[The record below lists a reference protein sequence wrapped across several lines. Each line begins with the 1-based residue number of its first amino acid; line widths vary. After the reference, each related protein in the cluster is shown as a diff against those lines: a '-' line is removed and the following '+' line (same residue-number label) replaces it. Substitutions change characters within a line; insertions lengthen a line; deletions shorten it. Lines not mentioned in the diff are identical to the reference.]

1 MTPGA
6 AAVDPAR
13 WLTSAHGRD
22 VSLHMLASWD
32 PPTRQPYQS
41 WWRTWLR
48 SYKLIKTLM
57 VWRGSGTMP
66 HSGGRQQQRAIG
78 CGPEWIPR
86 STLYTS
92 VRAWRPSGRGV
103 SCVWAPPIRPSN
115 VRCKVPQTRSS
126 THEWKLW
133 SQSCLLQTSRF
144 GVIPKSTPGKWR
156 LIVNLSAPEGAS
168 VNDGINDRVSSLS
181 YVTVDDAAREV
192 LRRGARSLLAK
203 VDVESA
209 YRAVSVHP
217 DDRWLLGMQ
226 WDGGVFVDTA
236 LPFGLR
242 SAPKIFNALAD
253 AATWILKQEGVDFVI
268 HYCDDFLLI
277 GAPDS
282 QECAQALATVKRVFG
297 RLGLPIAI
305 NKLEGPA
312 WCLTFLGIEVDT
324 IAMELRL
331 PSEKLIELKA
341 LVESWLAR
349 HRSRTREELESLIGK
364 LNHACKVVRP
374 GKTFM
379 RRMFELLTG
388 TRRAHYY
395 VHLSTAMLSDLRWW
409 ATFMEE
415 WNGASLLQEF
425 GQRQVSH
432 KCWTDASGSFGCG
445 AVWGVEWLQV
455 EWPTAY
461 MVRDR
466 ALREES
472 ITLKELVPVVLAC
485 AVWGRQWSDCMVV
498 VHCDNEGAVAAINSG
513 YSRVAPI
520 MHLLRCLF
528 FIRARRGVAVKAVHI
543 PGRLNTVAD
552 AISRDNL
559 AMLFAHIPEAR
570 NRRRLISPDLWN
582 LLVGEQPDWTS
593 PRWARLFGSCMRWHW
608 GQT

>member
-1 MTPGA
+1 MCNNEVYNNLGIWVGGYVVNSLEERVDRWGLREGGGSPGEMCNPYPIAGVGAYEYMEDLLALDACRPPDALKELPPGLREVRTPLDWREWDKALAAHPDQRFREYIVRGIREGFRVGFDYGRSCSGA
-6 AAVDPAR
+6 ARNMASARTHAHVVREYLAEECPKGRVLGPVDPGQ
-13 WLTSAHGRD
+13 LP
-22 VSLHMLASWD
+22 M
-32 PPTRQPYQS
+32 
-41 WWRTWLR
+41 
-48 SYKLIKTLM
+48 
-57 VWRGSGTMP
+57 
-66 HSGGRQQQRAIG
+66 
-78 CGPEWIPR
+78 
-86 STLYTS
+86 
-92 VRAWRPSGRGV
+92 
-103 SCVWAPPIRPSN
+103 
-115 VRCKVPQTRSS
+115 
-126 THEWKLW
+126 
-133 SQSCLLQTSRF
+133 LQTSRF

-168 VNDGINDRVSSLS
+168 VNDGINERVSSLS

-282 QECAQALATVKRVFG
+282 QGCAQALATVKRVFG

-432 KCWTDASGSFGCG
+432 ECWTDASGSFGCG

-461 MVRDR
+461 MVR
-466 ALREES
+466 E
-472 ITLKELVPVVLAC
+472 
-485 AVWGRQWSDCMVV
+485 GRD
-498 VHCDNEGAVAAINSG
+498 
-513 YSRVAPI
+513 
-520 MHLLRCLF
+520 
-528 FIRARRGVAVKAVHI
+528 K
-543 PGRLNTVAD
+543 
-552 AISRDNL
+552 
-559 AMLFAHIPEAR
+559 
-570 NRRRLISPDLWN
+570 
-582 LLVGEQPDWTS
+582 
-593 PRWARLFGSCMRWHW
+593 
-608 GQT
+608 